1 MNNIKFSKKLFQWPV
16 VVLCLGAA
24 GHASAEEPAT
34 QLGFDKL
41 YDLVYD
47 KTADCRK
54 EKDQSKCVN
63 YFSPEG
69 ELTQL
74 RDSGKRLE
82 GRWFLDDSDRLCILW
97 NGKYKPLCFVV
108 SENQDG
114 TYGMRKNGKLKSTIL
129 GVTPGNRD
137 GL

>member
-1 MNNIKFSKKLFQWPV
+1 MHIPRLYNRLLKVPV
-16 VVLCLGAA
+16 LLLCLGVMPYAF
-24 GHASAEEPAT
+24 AEEPDT
-34 QLGFDKL
+34 RLGFDEL

-47 KTADCRK
+47 QTADCRK
-54 EKDQSKCVN
+54 EKDKSSCVN

-97 NGKYKPLCFVV
+97 NGKHKPLCFVV
-108 SENQDG
+108 TVNKDG
-114 TYGMRKNGKLKSTIL
+114 TYNMSKGGKHKSTIL
-129 GVTPGNRD
+129 GVTSGNRD